1 MDDASE
7 GSPSRGQPVPRGNLK
22 GGGVFGEKFEPP
34 EAPRHRSPE
43 LLGGGD
49 EKSKNPKIQKSE
61 KSKNP
66 LAKMPALETRL
77 LAGFEIRG
85 CFISIFIQ

>member
-1 MDDASE
+1 MVRNSNRRRHTATE
-7 GSPSRGQPVPRGNLK
+7 APGFRR

-43 LLGGGD
+43 LLRGRD
-49 EKSKNPKIQKSE
+49 EKSKNPKIPKNE

-77 LAGFEIRG
+77 LAGLEICE
-85 CFISIFIQ
+85 CFISILIQ